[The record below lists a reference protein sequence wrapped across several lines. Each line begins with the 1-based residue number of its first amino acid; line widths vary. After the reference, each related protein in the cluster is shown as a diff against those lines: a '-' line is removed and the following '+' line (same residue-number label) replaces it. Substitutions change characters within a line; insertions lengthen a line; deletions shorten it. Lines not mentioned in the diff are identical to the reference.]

1 MKPLLKTH
9 GFTLIELLVV
19 IAIIGA
25 LVAILLPAVQ
35 SAREA
40 ARRSMCTNQLKQW
53 SLAMLTYEDAN
64 KALPYIANRANPAG
78 SEINGDGKTTY
89 RGWVVALWPFIEQ
102 SELYDRWNFD
112 RAHNDTGATPIGGMR
127 NNTLSQQRLSTY
139 YCPSD
144 KPGAYHCT
152 RNATFGT
159 STPNCAARQ
168 NYVVNGGRA
177 GLLQATGSA
186 NPAPGNQQQAAPSS
200 PFGFRGGSVQ
210 SNFVPFKTK
219 LAQITDG
226 TSQTLL
232 MAEIRVFPVD
242 VSSNDTDTR
251 GVVIS
256 GLTTGFTTHATP
268 NSGID
273 TTYSLGGCDNTFDP
287 VNLPCSSPGG
297 NISLS
302 HSARSR
308 HPGGVNVSMCDGTVR
323 FVQNTIS
330 LNAWQELST
339 MNSGLTVP
347 SY

>member
-1 MKPLLKTH
+1 MTSLAKTR

-19 IAIIGA
+19 VAIIGG

-40 ARRSMCTNQLKQW
+40 SRRSACTNNLKQW
-53 SLAMLTYEDAN
+53 SLAMLTYADARQS
-64 KALPYIANRANPAG
+64 LPYIANRANPAG
-78 SEINGDGKTTY
+78 SEVNGDAKTLY
-89 RGWVVALWPFIEQ
+89 RGWVVSVWPFVEQ
-102 SELYDRWNFD
+102 SDLYDRWNFD
-112 RAHNDTGATPIGGMR
+112 RAYDDTGATPIGGAR
-127 NNTLSQQRLSTY
+127 NNTLSQQRLASY
-139 YCPSD
+139 SCPSD
-144 KPGAYHCT
+144 KPGAYHC
-152 RNATFGT
+152 RRSGTFGT
-159 STPNCAARQ
+159 NNALCVARQ
-168 NYVVNGGRA
+168 NYVLNGGRS

-186 NPAPGNQQQAAPSS
+186 TPVPGNQQQAVPSG

-210 SNFVPFKTK
+210 SNFVPFTTK
-219 LAQITDG
+219 FAQITDG

-242 VSSNDTDTR
+242 VSATDADTR

-256 GLTTGFTTHATP
+256 GLTAGFTTHATP

-273 TTYSLGGCDNTFDP
+273 TTYGSGGCDNTFDP
-287 VNLPCSSPGG
+287 ADLPCTGVS
-297 NISLS
+297 NLTLS

-308 HPGGVNVSMCDGTVR
+308 HPGGANVSMCDGTVR
-323 FVQNTIS
+323 FIQNMIS

-339 MNSGLTVP
+339 MNSGLSVP